1 MLQRIR
7 KTYVQDP
14 VFLDFLGIAG
24 VGLCYVSVYTGIQKF
39 SLLLVLIPPPG
50 CFSFSFS
57 KSSYWTL
64 PPHPSIAN
72 VSSLSEPLGLPSVFS
87 WCKICQQQVALC
99 HLGPCG
105 PSAFRVRS
113 ASGESILLTECTVDL
128 CHQMTL
134 DILVSL
140 GSSGSIALLPWAS
153 SRLCWRGDLDCG
165 RCPLM
170 SVMGML
176 Q

>member
-1 MLQRIR
+1 MYRTLYSLTFWVNDHRCWLVLRECLYRHR
-7 KTYVQDP
+7 KV
-14 VFLDFLGIAG
+14 
-24 VGLCYVSVYTGIQKF
+24 
-39 SLLLVLIPPPG
+39 LLVSFCCCSVSIKALIGPKQKHLPLTPSPMCPVCPSCPPPLMFPG
-50 CFSFSFS
+50 ANSTAASTSVPFR
-57 KSSYWTL
+57 
-64 PPHPSIAN
+64 SIWLRCIQG
-72 VSSLSEPLGLPSVFS
+72 S
-87 WCKICQQQVALC
+87 
-99 HLGPCG
+99 
-105 PSAFRVRS
+105 S
-113 ASGESILLTECTVDL
+113 ASGESSLRRTSYRSTVYPARHRL

-140 GSSGSIALLPWAS
+140 GSRGSMALLPWAS